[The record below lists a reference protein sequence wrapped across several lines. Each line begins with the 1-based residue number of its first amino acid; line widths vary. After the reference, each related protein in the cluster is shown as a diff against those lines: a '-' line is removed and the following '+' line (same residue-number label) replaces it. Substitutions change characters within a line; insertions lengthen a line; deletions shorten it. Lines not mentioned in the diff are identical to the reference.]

1 MLITYSRIF
10 KKMFK
15 KKDISV
21 QNKFAERLLLF
32 TQNTNHP
39 LLNNHTLGGEWIGCR
54 SINITG
60 DFRAVYEELDN
71 NYFEFI
77 AIGTH
82 SELYS

>member
-1 MLITYSRIF
+1 MF
-10 KKMFK
+10 QKKNTWVQK
-15 KKDISV
+15 KFSEHL
-21 QNKFAERLLLF
+21 FLF

-39 LLNNHTLGGEWIGCR
+39 LLNNHSLYGEWAGCR

-60 DFRAVYEELDN
+60 DFRAVYEELGN
-71 NYFEFI
+71 NHFEFI